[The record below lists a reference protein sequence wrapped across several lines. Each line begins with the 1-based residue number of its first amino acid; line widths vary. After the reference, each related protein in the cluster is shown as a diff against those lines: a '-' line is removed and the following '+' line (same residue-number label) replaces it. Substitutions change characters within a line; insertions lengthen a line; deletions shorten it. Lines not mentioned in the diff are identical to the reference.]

1 MKKIISAA
9 FAATLIMSGCGSEPL
24 TPEEQYIKDF
34 RANMEVEEGVTD
46 NRIISAGKSLCD
58 VYAVAGYSETVDFLM
73 ELGAK
78 NEDAAID
85 TLSSLERHI
94 C

>member
-1 MKKIISAA
+1 MKKFISAA
-9 FAATLIMSGCGSEPL
+9 FAATLIMSGCGGNPL

-34 RANMEVEEGVTD
+34 RANMKVQEGVTD
-46 NRIISAGKSLCD
+46 NRIISAGKQLCD
-58 VYAVAGYSETVDFLM
+58 VYELSGYQDTVDFIM